1 MLSPSQTV
9 NDVSVMHVYMQRLE
23 PRSVSAYTDFAEWGE
38 VRVENP
44 IGMHKPLNR
53 VGDAYGWPYVR
64 YSLLQPIV
72 GRFIQP
78 ERR

>member
-1 MLSPSQTV
+1 MRSWDKYCEDTV
-9 NDVSVMHVYMQRLE
+9 
-23 PRSVSAYTDFAEWGE
+23 
-38 VRVENP
+38 
-44 IGMHKPLNR
+44 GMHKPLNR

-78 ERR
+78 EWR